1 MWHLLTSII
10 RGFPQY
16 FSPVLQGHQVG
27 GKLASAAQIMV
38 GA

>member
-1 MWHLLTSII
+1 MWHPLTSNI

-16 FSPVLQGHQVG
+16 FSPMLQGHQVG
-27 GKLASAAQIMV
+27 VKLASAAQIMV